1 MKKSRGQLETESVLE
16 YLRERGVSQF
26 VHFTSIDN
34 LENILDE
41 GLIPRNALDSKG
53 ISYDAN
59 DKLRLDGS
67 DHVNLSITHPN
78 IKLFYKIRRAHP
90 ERYYVVLSIRPDILL
105 AYTGDGDL
113 SRYSFTNTNAAANRA
128 MPCNVER
135 LFSGSNRPI
144 EYKSEWTT
152 DPQAEVLIPG
162 PIPPQYIKSIILP
175 SNYSAD
181 EARLSK
187 IKQLESKIVSAG
199 LNCHFVVFDIV
210 FDNLRDRMLNAP
222 LGEKFE
228 YYFLSWQSSE
238 ADYIF
243 LESEIEKLPSRSHFD
258 SIAVP
263 MNMIS
268 RYAKHY
274 ADPSN
279 RIEWTLEFHK
289 PTKHLE
295 RANEEIAALTVIEKI
310 LNRSSVGLLSDD
322 LEQFFYDKVFGNDES
337 RLHEDSWISTYVDCV
352 SQAHQVQCS
361 LVELAKYQR
370 IGRDAKIGF
379 VRNNAEDNNLMIVSR
394 AAIDDLVELSQTV
407 SELYGCESPFDGM
420 TFAEPEESPDFVINY
435 AAEGDLESYQ
445 EAHLSTFMRSTA
457 ACYYDPIQVQVP
469 VTTHPT
475 LDVMRSL
482 LKYIFRFDDF
492 REGQYPA
499 LARALNRKDTIVL
512 LPTGSGKSVIFQL
525 LALVTPGTAFIVS
538 PITSLIDDQ
547 VQNLEMRGINR
558 VVGLTGKTKDK
569 RAVERRL
576 ATGQYLMCYV
586 SPERFQIQSFISS
599 VRNYASENLVSVV
612 AIDEAHCVSEWGHD
626 FRTSYLG
633 LARNCREI
641 CRTNDAIPPL
651 LALTGT
657 ASTSVLID
665 MKNDLG
671 ITSSGSIIKPETFD
685 RSELHYR
692 VSTAKS
698 DDKLSI
704 LDEIMQEW
712 LPNDLGVT
720 PETLYAHTGDLN
732 TMGGIVFCQNANGSY
747 GLMNSERALQY
758 GHPGVWD
765 HLNDEYPGE
774 CSYYCG
780 TKPKRLRNVSEDG
793 WAKDKAEQALRFK
806 ENESSIMVA
815 TKAFGMGI
823 DKPNVRWVIHFGMPS
838 SLESYYQE
846 VGRAARDK
854 KDAYAYL
861 ILSDDYPELNDDMLD
876 PTASDL
882 NRLKKLEDTK
892 EQFKGDD
899 VSRCLHFHKSTF
911 SGVDEELDIAQRVFA
926 MCGRDNFYDK
936 RWHVPF
942 KNARSENSPDS
953 KNMLERA
960 IYRLTLLGAFKGY
973 TVEYTGFNE
982 GEFLIEPVMAS
993 GQELREIV
1001 VSNYLEYIKSYQSD
1015 SAFLQQSKRSLENAV
1030 SDIEDD
1036 REYILHVLGHLLTD
1050 FTYKIIEEGRR
1061 RAIMTM
1067 LDASRKATQFEYL
1080 DEAEA
1085 FLREQIVSYLS
1096 TGGSEDEEA
1105 GLASILYDATDVGKL
1120 LRVIDQAVSSQ
1131 EEGATLQQALRLLED
1146 YPQHYGLYLIV
1157 AAIQAR
1163 EGDAPG
1169 SVRSIRSMV
1178 HFGTENYGLSA
1189 EQCAHNFMRFLGGA
1203 TADPVSLETK
1213 DKMLIE
1219 LSETTGVSYGE
1230 LLGELPQTDVQTISN
1245 LDSLERLMNSIDKE
1259 IRWKTTSTRRLNS
1272 KRFR

>member
-1 MKKSRGQLETESVLE
+1 MKKSRGQLEAESALE
-16 YLRERGVSQF
+16 HLHERGVTRF
-26 VHFTSIDN
+26 VHFTSLDN
-34 LENILDE
+34 LDSILERGLVPRRTLNDE
-41 GLIPRNALDSKG
+41 GIDYL
-53 ISYDAN
+53 AN
-59 DKLRLDGS
+59 DQLRLDGL

-78 IKLFYKIRRAHP
+78 IKFFYKIRKTYP
-90 ERYYVVLSIRPDILL
+90 ERYYVVLAIRPDVLL
-105 AYTGDGDL
+105 AYTGDGDRR
-113 SRYSFTNTNAAANRA
+113 RYSFSNTNAASNRA
-128 MPCNVER
+128 MSCNVEQ
-135 LFSGSNRPI
+135 LFSGQRPI
-144 EYKSEWTT
+144 GFKDEWTT

-162 PIPPQYIKSIILP
+162 PIPPEYIESIILP
-175 SNYSAD
+175 SDYAAD
-181 EARLSK
+181 EDRLDK
-187 IKQLESKIVSAG
+187 IKQLESKLHTKG
-199 LNCHFVVFDIV
+199 LDCSFQVYDII
-210 FDNLRDRMLNAP
+210 FDNLRDRMLKASP
-222 LGEKFE
+222 EEKLE

-243 LESEIEKLPSRSHFD
+243 LESEIEKLPSRSHFG

-263 MNMIS
+263 LNMLS
-268 RYAKHY
+268 SYAKHY
-274 ADPSN
+274 SEPEN
-279 RIEWTLEFHK
+279 GVVWTLEFHK

-295 RANEEIAALTVIEKI
+295 RSNEEMTALAVIEKI
-310 LNRSSVGLLSDD
+310 LNRSSVGTLSGS
-322 LEQFFYDKVFGNDES
+322 LEEFLYNAVFGSDEA
-337 RLHEDSWISTYVDCV
+337 RLNESSWVNTYVDCV
-352 SQAHQVQCS
+352 SQAHQIQCS

-370 IGRDAKIGF
+370 IGKDAKISF
-379 VRNNAEDNNLMIVSR
+379 VRNGIEDNNLAIVSR
-394 AAIDDLVELSQTV
+394 AAIDDLVDLSQTI
-407 SELYGCESPFDGM
+407 SDLYGCESPFKGVA
-420 TFAEPEESPDFVINY
+420 FANAEDSPDFVVNY
-435 AAEGDLESYQ
+435 AAEGNLEGCQ
-445 EAHLSTFMRSTA
+445 EAHLSAFMRSTA
-457 ACYYDPIQVQVP
+457 PCYYDPIQVQVP
-469 VTTHPT
+469 AQTHPT
-475 LDVMRSL
+475 PGIMRSL

-499 LARALNRKDTIVL
+499 LARALNREDAIVL

-547 VQNLEMRGINR
+547 VQNLETRGIDR

-641 CRTNDAIPPL
+641 CRTGDAIPPL

-671 ITSSGSIIKPETFD
+671 ITTPGSIIKPETFD

-692 VSTAKS
+692 VFAANSE
-698 DDKLSI
+698 DKLAM

-720 PETLYAHTGDLN
+720 PDTLYTHTGNLN
-732 TMGGIVFCQNANGSY
+732 TMGGIVFCQNANGFY

-765 HLNDEYPGE
+765 HLNEEYPGE

-780 TKPKRLRNVSEDG
+780 TKPKRLTNVSEDG
-793 WAKDKAEQALRFK
+793 WAKDKAEQALKFK

-823 DKPNVRWVIHFGMPS
+823 DKPNVRWVIHYGMPS

-876 PTASDL
+876 PTESNLA
-882 NRLKKLEDTK
+882 RLKKLEDTK

-911 SGVDEELDIAQRVFA
+911 SGVDEELEVARRVFE
-926 MCGRDNFYDK
+926 MCGRDNYYDK

-942 KNARSENSPDS
+942 KNARNENSPDS

-982 GEFLIEPVMAS
+982 GEFLIEPVRAN

-1001 VSNYLEYIKSYQSD
+1001 ANNYLEYIKSYQSD
-1015 SAFLQQSKRSLENAV
+1015 SAFLQQSRRSLENAV
-1030 SDIEDD
+1030 SGIEED
-1036 REYILHVLGHLLTD
+1036 REYILHVLGHLLTN
-1050 FTYKIIEEGRR
+1050 FTYKVIEEGRR

-1067 LDASRKATQFEYL
+1067 LDASRKAAQFEYL
-1080 DEAEA
+1080 DEAEV
-1085 FLREQIVSYLS
+1085 FLREQIVGYLS
-1096 TGGSEDEEA
+1096 TGSSDDEES

-1120 LRVIDQAVSSQ
+1120 LRVIDHSISTQ

-1146 YPQHYGLYLIV
+1146 YPQHYGLYFIA

-1163 EGDAPG
+1163 ERDVASSTR
-1169 SVRSIRSMV
+1169 SVRSMV

-1189 EQCAHNFMRFLGGA
+1189 EQCAHNFMRFLGG
-1203 TADPVSLETK
+1203 TSADPVGIETK
-1213 DKMLIE
+1213 DKLLIE
-1219 LSETTGVSYGE
+1219 LSGTTGVSYGT
-1230 LLGELPQTDVQTISN
+1230 LLDELPRADAQTISN
-1245 LDSLERLMNSIDKE
+1245 LDSLERLMNGIDKE
-1259 IRWKTTSTRRLNS
+1259 LRWKTTST
-1272 KRFR
+1272 KR

>member
-1 MKKSRGQLETESVLE
+1 MVQNDGRKSRGQLEAEAALE
-16 YLRERGVSQF
+16 YLHERGVDSF

-34 LENILDE
+34 LDSIFEHGLLPRSVLD
-41 GLIPRNALDSKG
+41 ADSVD
-53 ISYDAN
+53 YQPN
-59 DKLRLDGS
+59 DQLRLDGLT
-67 DHVNLSITHPN
+67 HVNLSVTHPN
-78 IKLFYKIRRAHP
+78 IRFFYKVRKTFP
-90 ERYYVVLSIRPDILL
+90 DRYYVVLSIRPEILL
-105 AYTGDGDL
+105 AYTGDGG
-113 SRYSFTNTNAAANRA
+113 SPRYSFSNTNAASSRA
-128 MPCNVER
+128 MSCNVEQ
-135 LFSGSNRPI
+135 LFSGQRPVGF
-144 EYKSEWTT
+144 KDEWTT

-162 PIPPQYIKSIILP
+162 PIPPEYIDAVILP
-175 SNYSAD
+175 SNYSSD
-181 EARLSK
+181 ECRLAKLQSLQSQ
-187 IKQLESKIVSAG
+187 IASSG
-199 LNCHFVVFDIV
+199 LTCRFQVYDVI
-210 FDNLRDRMLNAP
+210 FDNLREKMLNASP
-222 LGEKFE
+222 EEKFE
-228 YYFLSWQSSE
+228 YYFLSWQSTE

-243 LESEIEKLPSRSHFD
+243 LESEIDKIPSRSHFG

-263 MNMIS
+263 KSMLS
-268 RYAKHY
+268 QYAKHY
-274 ADPSN
+274 ANPDN
-279 RIEWTLEFHK
+279 RVEWTLEFHR
-289 PTKHLE
+289 PTKHLD
-295 RANEEIAALTVIEKI
+295 RTNEEISALAVVEKI
-310 LNRSSVGLLSDD
+310 INRSSLGVLSED
-322 LEQFFYDKVFGNDES
+322 LEGFFYNAVFGSDS
-337 RLHEDSWISTYVDCV
+337 TRLKDKSWVGTYTDCV
-352 SQAHQVQCS
+352 AQAHQIQCS

-370 IGRDAKIGF
+370 IGRNTKIGYL
-379 VRNNAEDNNLMIVSR
+379 REGSNDNNLSIVSR
-394 AAIDDLVELSQTV
+394 AAQKDLVELAKNV
-407 SELYGCESPFDGM
+407 SELYGCDSPFEGVS
-420 TFAEPEESPDFVINY
+420 FAEPGESPDFVINY
-435 AAEGDLESYQ
+435 SEGESVQRYQ
-445 EAHLSTFMRSTA
+445 EALLSPFVRSSA
-457 ACYYDPIQVQVP
+457 PCYYDPIQVQTP

-475 LDVMRSL
+475 PSVMRSL

-499 LARALNRKDTIVL
+499 VARALNREDAIVL

-547 VQNLEMRGINR
+547 VQNLETRGIDR

-586 SPERFQIQSFISS
+586 SPERFQIQSFIGS

-641 CRTNDAIPPL
+641 CRTGNAIPPL

-692 VSTAKS
+692 VLAARS
-698 DDKLSI
+698 DEKLSK
-704 LDEIMQEW
+704 LDEIMHRW
-712 LPNDLGVT
+712 LPSDLGVP
-720 PETLYAHTGDLN
+720 PEVIYAHTGDED
-732 TMGGIVFCQNANGSY
+732 TMGGIVFCQNANGAY
-747 GLMNSERALQY
+747 GLMNSEKALEF

-765 HLNDEYPGE
+765 HLNEEFPGE

-780 TKPKRLRNVSEDG
+780 TKPKRLANVSEDG
-793 WAKDKAEQALRFK
+793 WARDKADQALRFK

-823 DKPNVRWVIHFGMPS
+823 DKPNVRWVVHYGMPS

-876 PTASDL
+876 PTESSL
-882 NRLKKLEDTK
+882 ERLKKLEDTK

-911 SGVDEELDIAQRVFA
+911 SGVAEELDVARRVFG
-926 MCGRDNFYDK
+926 MCGRDNYYDK

-993 GQELREIV
+993 GQDLREIV
-1001 VSNYLEYIKSYQSD
+1001 ANNYLEYIKSYQSD
-1015 SAFLQQSKRSLENAV
+1015 SAFLQQSKRSLESAV
-1030 SDIEDD
+1030 SGIEDD
-1036 REYILHVLGHLLTD
+1036 REYILHVLNHLLAN
-1050 FTYKIIEEGRR
+1050 FTYKVIEEGRR

-1067 LDASRKATQFEYL
+1067 LDASRKASRFEKI
-1080 DEAEA
+1080 DDAEA
-1085 FLREQIVSYLS
+1085 FLRNQIVGYLS
-1096 TGGSEDEEA
+1096 TGGSDDEEA
-1105 GLASILYDATDVGKL
+1105 GLASVIYDATDVGKL
-1120 LRVIDQAVSSQ
+1120 LRVIEQAIAARD
-1131 EEGATLQQALRLLED
+1131 ETPTLQQALRLLED
-1146 YPQHYGLYLIV
+1146 YPQHYGLYYIA

-1163 EGDAPG
+1163 EGDIAG
-1169 SVRSIRSMV
+1169 ASRSVRSMV

-1189 EQCAHNFMRFLGGA
+1189 EQCSQSFMRFLGSGMA
-1203 TADPVSLETK
+1203 EPVGIEGK
-1213 DKMLIE
+1213 DKLLIE
-1219 LSETTGVSYGE
+1219 LSGATGVSYGE
-1230 LLGELPQTDVQTISN
+1230 LMGKLPQREAQMISS
-1245 LDSLERLMNSIDKE
+1245 LDRLESIINRIEKE
-1259 IRWKTTSTRRLNS
+1259 MGWKIASTRQ
-1272 KRFR
+1272 

>member
-1 MKKSRGQLETESVLE
+1 ME
-16 YLRERGVSQF
+16 YLHERGVTRF
-26 VHFTSIDN
+26 VHFTSLDN
-34 LENILDE
+34 LDSILEKGLVPRRTLDDE
-41 GLIPRNALDSKG
+41 GIGYL
-53 ISYDAN
+53 AN
-59 DKLRLDGS
+59 DQLRLDGL

-78 IKLFYKIRRAHP
+78 IKFFYKIRKTYP
-90 ERYYVVLSIRPDILL
+90 ERYYVVLSIRPEVLL
-105 AYTGDGDL
+105 AYTGDGDRP
-113 SRYSFTNTNAAANRA
+113 RYSFSNTNAASNRA
-128 MPCNVER
+128 MSCNVEQ
-135 LFSGSNRPI
+135 LFSGQRPI
-144 EYKSEWTT
+144 GFKDEWTT

-162 PIPPQYIKSIILP
+162 PIPPEYLESVILP
-175 SNYSAD
+175 SDYSAD
-181 EARLSK
+181 EARLEK
-187 IKQLESKIVSAG
+187 IKQLESKMISLG
-199 LNCHFVVFDIV
+199 LDCRFQVFDII
-210 FDNLRDRMLNAP
+210 FDNLRDRMLNASP
-222 LGEKFE
+222 EEKFE
-228 YYFLSWQSSE
+228 YYFLSWQSTE
-238 ADYIF
+238 ADYVF
-243 LESEIEKLPSRSHFD
+243 LESEIEKLPSRSHFG
-258 SIAVP
+258 STAVP
-263 MNMIS
+263 MNMLS
-268 RYAKHY
+268 GYAKHY
-274 ADPSN
+274 SDPN
-279 RIEWTLEFHK
+279 NKIQWTLEFHK
-289 PTKHLE
+289 PSKHLD
-295 RANEEIAALTVIEKI
+295 RSNEEIAALAVIEKI
-310 LNRSSVGLLSDD
+310 LNRSSVGLLSGD
-322 LEQFFYDKVFGNDES
+322 LEQYFYDAVFGSDES
-337 RLHEDSWISTYVDCV
+337 RLHEDSWVSTYMDCV
-352 SQAHQVQCS
+352 SQAHQIQCS
-361 LVELAKYQR
+361 LVELTKYQR
-370 IGRDAKIGF
+370 IGKGAKIGF
-379 VRNNAEDNNLMIVSR
+379 VKNDADDNNLSIVSR
-394 AAIDDLVELSQTV
+394 AAMNDLTDLAQTV

-420 TFAEPEESPDFVINY
+420 TFAEAEETPDFVINY
-435 AAEGDLESYQ
+435 AAEDGLENYQ
-445 EAHLSTFMRSTA
+445 EAHLSAYMRSTA
-457 ACYYDPIQVQVP
+457 ACYYDPIQVQAP

-475 LDVMRSL
+475 PGIMRAL

-499 LARALNRKDTIVL
+499 LARALSREDTIVL

-547 VQNLEMRGINR
+547 VQNLETRGIDR

-641 CRTNDAIPPL
+641 CRTGDAIPPL

-671 ITSSGSIIKPETFD
+671 ITSPGSIIKPETFD

-692 VSTAKS
+692 VFAANSE
-698 DDKLSI
+698 DKLTM

-712 LPNDLGVT
+712 LPSDLGVT

-765 HLNDEYPGE
+765 HLNEEYPGE

-780 TKPKRLRNVSEDG
+780 TKPKRLSNISEDG

-876 PTASDL
+876 PTESDL
-882 NRLKKLEDTK
+882 ARLKKLEDTK

-911 SGVDEELDIAQRVFA
+911 SGVDEELEVARRVFE
-926 MCGRDNFYDK
+926 MCGRDNYYDK
-936 RWHVPF
+936 RWHIPF

-982 GEFLIEPVMAS
+982 GEFLVEPVMAN

-1001 VSNYLEYIKSYQSD
+1001 ANNYLEYIKSYQSD
-1015 SAFLQQSKRSLENAV
+1015 SAFLQQSRRSLESAV
-1030 SDIEDD
+1030 SGIEDD
-1036 REYILHVLGHLLTD
+1036 REYILHVLSHLLTN
-1050 FTYKIIEEGRR
+1050 FTYKVIEEGRR

-1067 LDASRKATQFEYL
+1067 LDASRRAAQYEYL

-1085 FLREQIVSYLS
+1085 FLREQIVGYLS
-1096 TGGSEDEEA
+1096 TGSSDDEET
-1105 GLASILYDATDVGKL
+1105 GLASILYDATDIGKL
-1120 LRVIDQAVSSQ
+1120 LRVIDHAISSK

-1146 YPQHYGLYLIV
+1146 YPQHYGLYFIA
-1157 AAIQAR
+1157 AAIQSR
-1163 EGDAPG
+1163 EGDVAG
-1169 SVRSIRSMV
+1169 SARSVRSMV

-1189 EQCAHNFMRFLGGA
+1189 EQCAHNFMRFLGGSSA
-1203 TADPVSLETK
+1203 EPVRIEAK
-1213 DKMLIE
+1213 DRLLIE
-1219 LSETTGVSYGE
+1219 LSGTTGVSYGT
-1230 LLGELPQTDVQTISN
+1230 LMGELPRADAQTISN

-1259 IRWKTTSTRRLNS
+1259 LRWKTTST
-1272 KRFR
+1272 KQ

>member
-1 MKKSRGQLETESVLE
+1 MLKKSRGQLEAESALE
-16 YLRERGVSQF
+16 YLHERGVSRF
-26 VHFTSIDN
+26 VHFTSLDN
-34 LENILDE
+34 LESILE
-41 GLIPRNALDSKG
+41 KGLIPRRTLDEEG
-53 ISYDAN
+53 VTYLAN
-59 DKLRLDGS
+59 DQLRLDGS

-78 IKLFYKIRRAHP
+78 IKFFYKIRKTYP
-90 ERYYVVLSIRPDILL
+90 ERYYVVLAIRPEVLL
-105 AYTGDGDL
+105 AYTGDGDRQ
-113 SRYSFTNTNAAANRA
+113 RYSFSNTNAAANRA
-128 MPCNVER
+128 MSCNVEQ
-135 LFSGSNRPI
+135 LFSGQRPI
-144 EYKSEWTT
+144 GLKDEWTT

-162 PIPPQYIKSIILP
+162 PIPPEYIESIILP
-175 SNYSAD
+175 SDYSKD
-181 EARLSK
+181 EGRLDE
-187 IKQLESKIVSAG
+187 IKQLEAKMHSKG
-199 LNCHFVVFDIV
+199 LDCSFQVYDII
-210 FDNLRDRMLNAP
+210 FDNLRDRILRASP
-222 LGEKFE
+222 EEKFE
-228 YYFLSWQSSE
+228 YYYLSWQSTE

-243 LESEIEKLPSRSHFD
+243 LESEIEKLPSLSHFG

-263 MNMIS
+263 LDMLS
-268 RYAKHY
+268 SYAKHY
-274 ADPSN
+274 SDPDN
-279 RIEWTLEFHK
+279 GIEWTLEFHK
-289 PTKHLE
+289 PTKHLD
-295 RANEEIAALTVIEKI
+295 RSNEEITALAVIEKV
-310 LNRSSVGLLSDD
+310 LNRSSVGTLSGSLEEYFYNAVFRSDD
-322 LEQFFYDKVFGNDES
+322 S
-337 RLHEDSWISTYVDCV
+337 RLNDNSWVNTYVDCV
-352 SQAHQVQCS
+352 SQAHQIQCS
-361 LVELAKYQR
+361 LVELAKHQR
-370 IGRDAKIGF
+370 IGRNAKIGF
-379 VRNNAEDNNLMIVSR
+379 VRNGGEDNNLTIVSR
-394 AAIDDLVELSQTV
+394 AAIDDLVGLSQTV
-407 SELYGCESPFDGM
+407 SELYGCESPFKGV
-420 TFAEPEESPDFVINY
+420 TFANAEDSPDFVINY
-435 AAEGDLESYQ
+435 AAEGDLERYQ
-445 EAHLSTFMRSTA
+445 EAHLSAFMRSTA
-457 ACYYDPIQVQVP
+457 PCYYDPIQVQAPVP
-469 VTTHPT
+469 THPT
-475 LDVMRSL
+475 PSIMRSL
-482 LKYIFRFDDF
+482 LNYIFRFEDF

-499 LARALNRKDTIVL
+499 LARALNREDTIVL

-547 VQNLEMRGINR
+547 VQNLETRGIDR
-558 VVGLTGKTKDK
+558 VVGFTGKTKDK
-569 RAVERRL
+569 RAVERKL

-641 CRTNDAIPPL
+641 CRTGDAVPPL

-671 ITSSGSIIKPETFD
+671 ITSPGSIIKPETFD

-692 VSTAKS
+692 VFAANSE
-698 DDKLSI
+698 DKLTM

-712 LPNDLGVT
+712 LPNDLGVA

-780 TKPKRLRNVSEDG
+780 TKPKRLSNISEDG
-793 WAKDKAEQALRFK
+793 WSKDKAEQALKFK

-876 PTASDL
+876 PTESDL
-882 NRLKKLEDTK
+882 ARLRKLEDTK

-899 VSRCLHFHKSTF
+899 VSRCLYFHKSTF
-911 SGVDEELDIAQRVFA
+911 SGVGEELDVARRVFE
-926 MCGRDNFYDK
+926 MCGRDNYYDK

-953 KNMLERA
+953 KNVLERA

-982 GEFLIEPVMAS
+982 GEFLIEPVMAN
-993 GQELREIV
+993 GPELREIV
-1001 VSNYLEYIKSYQSD
+1001 AKNYLEYIKSYQSD
-1015 SAFLQQSKRSLENAV
+1015 SAFLQQSRRSLGRAV
-1030 SDIEDD
+1030 SGIEDD
-1036 REYILHVLGHLLTD
+1036 REYILHVLSHLLTN
-1050 FTYKIIEEGRR
+1050 FTYKVIEEGRR

-1067 LDASRKATQFEYL
+1067 LDASRKASQFEYL

-1085 FLREQIVSYLS
+1085 YLREQIVGYLS
-1096 TGGSEDEEA
+1096 TGGSDDEEA

-1120 LRVIDQAVSSQ
+1120 LRVIDHAISSQ
-1131 EEGATLQQALRLLED
+1131 EERATLQQALRLLED
-1146 YPQHYGLYLIV
+1146 YPQLYGFYFIA

-1163 EGDAPG
+1163 EQDAASSAR
-1169 SVRSIRSMV
+1169 SVRSMV

-1189 EQCAHNFMRFLGGA
+1189 EQCAHNFMRFLGGSSA
-1203 TADPVSLETK
+1203 EPVGIETK
-1213 DKMLIE
+1213 DKLLIE
-1219 LSETTGVSYGE
+1219 LSGTTGVSYGT
-1230 LLGELPQTDVQTISN
+1230 LMSELPRADAQTISN
-1245 LDSLERLMNSIDKE
+1245 LDSLERLINGIDKE
-1259 IRWKTTSTRRLNS
+1259 LRWKTTST
-1272 KRFR
+1272 KR